1 MVDKESTMKA
11 RVTEDCISC
20 GRCVEICPEVF
31 EMGEDR
37 AYVKVDEIPE
47 EYQDATQEAA
57 DECPTSAIIVER

>member
-1 MVDKESTMKA
+1 MKA

-31 EMGEDR
+31 EMGEDLAR
-37 AYVKVDEIPE
+37 VKVDEIPE